1 MFDANLLFH
10 NTAAL
15 TATGNSSALD
25 VKKTPANGVNVSI
38 VVTAVSGT
46 SPTADFVVQESDDN
60 STWNDLVTFAQITT
74 TGRWSRLV
82 QSKKRYLRLKRT
94 IGGTTP
100 SFTVTAG
107 IKSGVQRDFGA

>member
-10 NTAAL
+10 DAAAL
-15 TATGNSSALD
+15 TATGNSSSLD
-25 VKKTPANGVNVSI
+25 VKKTDVNGVVVKV

-46 SPTADFVVQESDDN
+46 TPTLDLKVQESDDN
-60 STWNDLVTFAQITT
+60 STWKDLVTFDQITS

-82 QSKKRYLRLKRT
+82 QSKRRYLRLART
-94 IGGTTP
+94 VGGTTP

-107 IKSGVQRDFGA
+107 IASGMERDHGA